1 MYSNLSN
8 AYGDEIR
15 FMEIEEFDMYL
26 QAAKDKLKPKVFNRL
41 LKKIKFEY
49 IQIISNKANKD
60 EFEGVLDKYQ

>member
-26 QAAKDKLKPKVFNRL
+26 QASKDKLKPKVFNRL
-41 LKKIKFEY
+41 LKKLNLNIFK
-49 IQIISNKANKD
+49 
-60 EFEGVLDKYQ
+60 